1 MPRPGDR
8 LNGGEVRLRAA
19 AAFALLAP
27 TRVARAQRRVRTRV
41 SRANELRMRGLYAE
55 AEQVCL
61 ATLNDA
67 EAVLGP
73 EDPTLI
79 PLLNV
84 LGIVYKYTARFD
96 AAERLYRRAL
106 LLAESQQP
114 TDLNQLADLHHNLGG
129 LDHARGRFAEGQPAA
144 RRAVEL
150 RTKALGD
157 EHPAVAADRVALAAL
172 LDQLDQSEEAE
183 KLLRE
188 AIRVLERTVG
198 RQHVDVAAAVNNL
211 AAICQKRG
219 STTEAEQLYR
229 RALDI
234 KERAGGSHHP
244 ELTPTLNNLAIL
256 LRRQGRTEEAAIL
269 YRRALAILERVVGPD
284 HPNLLACRENYAALL
299 RTSTVAVEEP
309 RGLLARRRTVRT

>member
-1 MPRPGDR
+1 MPRWPAHR
-8 LNGGEVRLRAA
+8 LDAGEVRIRAA

-41 SRANELRMRGLYAE
+41 SRSNELRLRGLYAE

-61 ATLNDA
+61 AKLSDA

-73 EDPTLI
+73 SDPVLM

-96 AAERLYRRAL
+96 TAERLYRRAL
-106 LLAESQQP
+106 LLAESQQQI
-114 TDLNQLADLHHNLGG
+114 DLNQVADLHHNLGG
-129 LDHARGRFAEGQPAA
+129 LDHARGRFVEGEPAA

-157 EHPAVAADRVALAAL
+157 EHPAVAADRAALAAL
-172 LDQLDQSEEAE
+172 LDQLDRSEEAE
-183 KLLRE
+183 QLLRE
-188 AIRVLERTVG
+188 AIRVLERTIG
-198 RQHVDVAAAVNNL
+198 RQHVDVAAALNNL

-234 KERAGGSHHP
+234 KEGAGGPHHA
-244 ELTPTLNNLAIL
+244 ELTPTLTTLQYSSGA
-256 LRRQGRTEEAAIL
+256 
-269 YRRALAILERVVGPD
+269 RA
-284 HPNLLACRENYAALL
+284 
-299 RTSTVAVEEP
+299 EP
-309 RGLLARRRTVRT
+309 RRPRFCIGARWPYWSASPAPIIPICWPAARTMRRCSGQARSPPVGTGWSTPE